1 MSDTTITLTL
11 PEPMFRHLQRLSEIT
26 HRPVENLVITTI
38 NVALPLDPS
47 LPTEVA
53 NELAGMTMLSDE
65 ALWAA
70 SESALAPSEQR
81 RLSQLNHAGD
91 ARSLTNAETAELS
104 QLIELYDRAVLRRA
118 RALAILAF
126 RGYAIADRTELP
138 VADNSNAL

>member
-11 PEPMFRHLQRLSEIT
+11 PEPMFRHLQRISEIT

-38 NVALPLDPS
+38 NAALPLDPS
-47 LPTEVA
+47 VPTDVA
-53 NELAGMTMLSDE
+53 NELAGMTMLSDA
-65 ALWAA
+65 ALGAA

-91 ARSLTNAETAELS
+91 ARSLTTAESAELS
-104 QLIELYDRAVLRRA
+104 QLIEGYDRSVLRRA

-126 RGYAIADRTELP
+126 RGCEIADRTELP
-138 VADNSNAL
+138 AADNSNAL